1 MQRCLSAVAEADLE
15 SARDLSSVVLRSFF
29 VEHLN
34 CEKEKNRALLLLLL
48 LHLLTQILRAA
59 SFFVAFANLVSS
71 TFFLNAWL
79 LKASFANICKK
90 KKRLL

>member
-1 MQRCLSAVAEADLE
+1 M
-15 SARDLSSVVLRSFF
+15 
-29 VEHLN
+29 
-34 CEKEKNRALLLLLL
+34 KKKKNRALLL

-71 TFFLNAWL
+71 IFFLNAWL

-90 KKRLL
+90 ETFAVTELSDLLEM